1 MSSLYNIILDGLKIK
16 IENNETNDLTEM
28 GTLTDY
34 EYYHAAISYLCLNHP
49 NGFLCLLKGKK
60 KKALDIQEKREI

>member
-16 IENNETNDLTEM
+16 IENNKTNYLTEK

-60 KKALDIQEKREI
+60 KRL